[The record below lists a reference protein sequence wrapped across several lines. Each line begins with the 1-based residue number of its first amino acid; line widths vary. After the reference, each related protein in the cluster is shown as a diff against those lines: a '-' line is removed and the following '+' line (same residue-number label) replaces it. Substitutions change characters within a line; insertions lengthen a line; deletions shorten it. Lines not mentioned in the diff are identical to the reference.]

1 MKPKGNIYHFKHSL
15 PRGEVTIWLDKK
27 QKKKYLFLHWLGANM
42 ASVSMASLVF
52 FYGTPLFW
60 ETKPEVV
67 AQSAQLVETPVEIAE
82 EKPQGNELSITIP
95 SLNAS
100 ARVVANVDPF
110 NEDEYLPA
118 LKLGVAHA
126 KGTALPG
133 EGRRIYLFAHSTNSP
148 LNFTQFN
155 AIFYR
160 LRELKSGDV
169 VTIRVNSRDYTYVV
183 REKVLVSADDV
194 SWIAPTEGEQLVLQ
208 TCDPPGTTH
217 KRLLVIAEPV

>member
-1 MKPKGNIYHFKHSL
+1 MKPKGNIYHYKHSL
-15 PRGEVTIWLDKK
+15 PSGETRILLDKK
-27 QKKKYLFLHWLGANM
+27 QKKKYLILHWLGANM

-60 ETKPEVV
+60 ETRPEAI
-67 AQSAQLVETPVEIAE
+67 AQGTSIAE
-82 EKPQGNELSITIP
+82 TAAETEEGLQIQEVSISIP
-95 SLNAS
+95 SLQAE
-100 ARVVANVDPF
+100 ARVIANVDPF
-110 NEDEYLPA
+110 DENKYLPA

-148 LNFTQFN
+148 LNFSQFN

-169 VTIRVNSRDYTYVV
+169 VTVRVNSRDYAYVV
-183 REKVLVSADDV
+183 REKVTVSADDL
-194 SWIAPTEGEQLVLQ
+194 SWITPAEGEQLVLQ